1 MPRKAP
7 KEVIEHRI
15 TLGDY
20 ERAQLDKAADAYR
33 TDKYLEN
40 VDNVV
45 KGVIYGVGAAGIFY
59 AGYGLYKWFN
69 LPSITD
75 AIKETVQN
83 VDLFLRPYAN
93 SELANQKVAGQD
105 GALAGRVDEFMN
117 FIAQMSFSVANTETD
132 YQLNLPTLIDNV
144 NTYFD
149 DKIEVTT
156 ALLLKAQ
163 KLSESDNY
171 FISSSNKRLT
181 IALEKAIQTYNKR
194 RNYCVWALQN
204 VTFNRWT
211 QPNATGWNL
220 PPSVEYGIP
229 NGVTV
234 G

>member
-7 KEVIEHRI
+7 KEVIEHRL

-20 ERAQLDKAADAYR
+20 ERAQLDKAANAYR

-75 AIKETVQN
+75 AIKETAKN
-83 VDLFLRPYAN
+83 VDLFFRPYAN
-93 SELANQKVAGQD
+93 SELANQKVAGQP
-105 GALAGRVDEFMN
+105 GALAGRVDEFMS
-117 FIAQMSFSVANTETD
+117 FIAQFGYSVIQNEPD

-149 DKIEVTT
+149 DKIQI
-156 ALLLKAQ
+156 ANSMLINAQ
-163 KLSESDNY
+163 KLAQSENY
-171 FISSSNKRLT
+171 LIRITN
-181 IALEKAIQTYNKR
+181 EKLVIELPKQIETYERR

-211 QPNATGWNL
+211 KPGGNGWNL

-229 NGVTV
+229 NGVNV